1 MLWDTTEAS
10 DDEESSVSTS
20 VDSAASV
27 EQIRIVSEF
36 KSSEHERIRETLSQ
50 LDRPLSRF
58 EADAVE
64 LELSVKERDSS
75 TPYTVLECWI
85 AGWPKL
91 VATSREGDM
100 TAAVTEVRK
109 DMKRQ
114 IEKAVSR
121 RRGR

>member
-1 MLWDTTEAS
+1 MSDTET
-10 DDEESSVSTS
+10 
-20 VDSAASV
+20 AASV
-27 EQIRIVSEF
+27 DQVRIVGEF
-36 KSSEHERIRETLSQ
+36 RREEHDRIRETLSQ

-75 TPYTVLECWI
+75 RPYTVLECWI

-91 VATSREGDM
+91 VATSRESEI
-100 TAAVTEVRK
+100 TRAVTEVRK
-109 DMKRQ
+109 DLKRQ
-114 IEKAVSR
+114 IDEAVRR